1 MSPSTHITQQPHGYG
16 MDANDCRTLATPEKN
31 MLHWYLSV
39 YIVYVYLIIILI
51 NKNMFITIVFY
62 VSMF

>member
-31 MLHWYLSV
+31 MLQLVFVCIYCV
-39 YIVYVYLIIILI
+39 CYLIIILI